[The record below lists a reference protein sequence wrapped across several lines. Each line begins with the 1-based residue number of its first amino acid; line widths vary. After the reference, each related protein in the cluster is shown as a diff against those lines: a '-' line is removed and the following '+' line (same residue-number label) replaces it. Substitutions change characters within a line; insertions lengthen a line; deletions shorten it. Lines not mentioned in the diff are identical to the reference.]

1 MDLLEDFE
9 VVPAAARYRR
19 GGPLADAVHGENEC
33 IFKRR
38 GVKRAGCVAL
48 VVFGKKQP
56 VNPIEIFA
64 VALQLILEE
73 AALEQF
79 LAHPERNRHLEGTQP
94 PWRERDVGFQ
104 KALELQERLVV
115 KDDIVDGGEIHACER
130 EAELH
135 GMGGKARVMF
145 LAGEALFL
153 RRGDDL
159 SIAKKSRRTVVIER
173 GNAEDAHPSDC

>member
-19 GGPLADAVHGENEC
+19 GGPLAYAVHGENKR
-33 IFKRR
+33 IFERR
-38 GVKRAGCVAL
+38 GVKRAGCGAL
-48 VVFGKKQP
+48 VVLGKEQP

-73 AALEQF
+73 AALEEF

-94 PWRERDVGFQ
+94 PWREGDIGFQ
-104 KALELQERLVV
+104 KALEFQERLVV
-115 KDDIVDGGEIHACER
+115 KNDVVDGGEIHAR
-130 EAELH
+130 ESETELH
-135 GMGGKARVMF
+135 GMGGKARVVF

-159 SIAKKSRRTVVIER
+159 SITKKSRRTVVVER
-173 GNAEDAHPSDC
+173 GNAEDAHPCDC